1 MRQANSPY
9 ETSKANSPSLDM
21 PTHGQEQYRREDEL
35 RAQAPPTVTYP
46 LDTLIQFVGN
56 MLVTLTQARTALNV
70 AGENPE
76 ADKNILGKIIK
87 KLDEIN
93 MIAISI
99 PEDLE
104 TLRL

>member
-1 MRQANSPY
+1 MQNPVSPY
-9 ETSKANSPSLDM
+9 QTHKANGPALDM
-21 PTHGQEQYRREDEL
+21 PTHGQEAYKQEDEL
-35 RAQAPPTVTYP
+35 RSKAPPSLTYP
-46 LDTLIQFVGN
+46 LETLVQFVGN

-70 AGENPE
+70 ANENPD
-76 ADKNILGKIIK
+76 ADKKAIGKIIE

-104 TLRL
+104 SLSL